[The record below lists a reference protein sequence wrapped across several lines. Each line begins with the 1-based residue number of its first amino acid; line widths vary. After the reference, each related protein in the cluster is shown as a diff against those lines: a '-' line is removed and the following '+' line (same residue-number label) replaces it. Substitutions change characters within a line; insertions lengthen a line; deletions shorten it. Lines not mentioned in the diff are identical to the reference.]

1 MTSLEISENIQLVSE
16 KNGCLGY
23 ILQDDEHFVRYLRP
37 KWWDEEK
44 KELNY
49 EKAFVLRANEDYV
62 SCNWYEYHNNI
73 LKVIDD
79 IRNKFDCSSKGRF
92 AYLSV
97 KDFKNIANAFL
108 IDFYIQGVSSKDS
121 HSGIFGIGE
130 NIDFQKTV
138 CEFVAEKIKNDSR
151 ILNSDTDRYNLVG
164 AAEILPF

>member
-1 MTSLEISENIQLVSE
+1 MTSLEISENIQSVSE

-23 ILQDDEHFVRYLRP
+23 TLQDNEHFVRYLRP
-37 KWWDEEK
+37 KWWDAEK

-49 EKAFVLRANEDYV
+49 EKAFVLRDNEDYV

-79 IRNKFDCSSKGRF
+79 IKSKFDCSPKGRF

-97 KDFKNIANAFL
+97 KEFKNIASAFL
-108 IDFYIQGVSSKDS
+108 IDLYVQGVSTKDS

-138 CEFVAEKIKNDSR
+138 CEFVAEKIESDSR
-151 ILNSDTDRYNLVG
+151 ILTSGTERYNLVG
-164 AAEILPF
+164 ATEILSF